1 MTLRKSLG
9 LNAYLSKHSLRRYVN
24 SLGLPLSFCDTSV
37 GVSANSTPSILV
49 SSSSFLLRK
58 PKYNVL
64 KLASIPSLRSLN
76 LVQVNALNHA
86 SLLSNSLAR
95 SIEDGCNPT
104 IMFQS
109 VMGTLKQ
116 VKRSNRVL
124 GVKLELRALVLAP
137 FARHRVWN
145 YGYGRTNKAVA
156 RIKDVGQ
163 SSLVTYMGLISV
175 STAICSA

>member
-1 MTLRKSLG
+1 MYASA
-9 LNAYLSKHSLRRYVN
+9 LNAYLAKHSLRRYVN
-24 SLGLPLSFCDTSV
+24 SLGLPVSFHDPGTV
-37 GVSANSTPSILV
+37 LV
-49 SSSSFLLRK
+49 SSSSFLLRR
-58 PKYNVL
+58 PKYGLMKLGVL
-64 KLASIPSLRSLN
+64 PNLGSLN

-86 SLLSNSLAR
+86 VLLSNSLAR

-104 IMFQS
+104 VMFQS

-163 SSLVTYMGLISV
+163 ASLVTYMGLISV